1 MNNYSYNSTWSPE
14 DVNEIVGDYNLH
26 PLSTTQIEE
35 CLEELVT
42 LLDEEIG
49 MEYLRLIVER
59 KIASTENE

>member
-14 DVNEIVGDYNLH
+14 DVSEIVGDYNLH
-26 PLSTTQIEE
+26 PLSTNQIEE